1 MVDIVVPRVVQGAAI
16 DYKKAVTATTKKVG
30 EVLSK
35 QEYQHAEKLSLAANR
50 RKLLADKKH

>member
-1 MVDIVVPRVVQGAAI
+1 MPRVVQGVAI

-35 QEYQHAEKLSLAANR
+35 QEYQHAEKLSLAAKR
-50 RKLLADKKH
+50 SKLLAEKNH